1 LSSQQKAKS
10 NLADL
15 LRVWVK
21 DRMNEKYDY
30 TLATNRKQDILNFI
44 QANKSKLTNDQQRVN
59 TIRSSMT
66 PILDQE
72 FKNRLLDPASMNRSA
87 KGMKKGLHYNSDLNP
102 TITPSPQAGAN
113 DTSPKP
119 KPQDPNLQNPQQI
132 IQPAYD
138 EGSVS
143 ATFSALF
150 LTFRMAIP
158 DIELLTNEEKNAL
171 GKMWLPAFNLYMS
184 NEKWAVI
191 GIPIMGT
198 LGIFLPKILEGRK
211 KGKIRKSKL
220 EGNLRQ
226 KEIDDKN
233 ESRQNEITQMKKQ
246 EQSPTRPNDILPK
259 KE

>member
-1 LSSQQKAKS
+1 LSSPQKSKS

-21 DRMNEKYDY
+21 ERMDEKYDY

-44 QANKSKLTNDQQRVN
+44 QANKTKLTNDQQRVN

-119 KPQDPNLQNPQQI
+119 KPQDPNLQAQQI

-158 DIELLTNEEKNAL
+158 DIELLTQEEKNAL

-233 ESRQNEITQMKKQ
+233 ESRQNEIIELKQ
-246 EQSPTRPNDILPK
+246 NQQSPQTSEVLPK

>member
-1 LSSQQKAKS
+1 LSNPEKAKS

-21 DRMNEKYDY
+21 NRMDEKYDY

-44 QANKSKLTNDQQRVN
+44 DANKNKLTKDQQRVN

-87 KGMKKGLHYNSDLNP
+87 KGLKKGLHYNSDLNAN
-102 TITPSPQAGAN
+102 ITPNPQAGIN

-119 KPQDPNLQNPQQI
+119 KPQDQSSQPQQI

-138 EGSVS
+138 EESVS

-150 LTFRMAIP
+150 LTFRMAFP
-158 DIELLTNEEKNAL
+158 DLELLNPEEKRAL
-171 GKMWLPAFNLYMS
+171 GKMWLPAFNLYMQ

-191 GIPIMGT
+191 GIPCMAT
-198 LGIFLPKILEGRK
+198 MGIFIPKLLEARK

-226 KEIDDKN
+226 REIDDKN
-233 ESRQNEITQMKKQ
+233 DQRQKVIDNNKNQF
-246 EQSPTRPNDILPK
+246 EQLPPKPDDVLPK
-259 KE
+259 E

>member
-1 LSSQQKAKS
+1 MS
-10 NLADL
+10 NQSKPKPSLADL

-21 DRMNEKYDY
+21 NQMDKKYDY
-30 TLATNRKQDILNFI
+30 SLATNRKLDIQNFI
-44 QANKSKLTNDQQRVN
+44 DSHKGQLNEQQLKIN
-59 TIRSSMT
+59 TVRSSYT
-66 PILDQE
+66 PILDKE
-72 FKNRLLDPASMNRSA
+72 FESRGLNPSTMNRSV
-87 KGMKKGLHYNSDLNP
+87 KGTSKKLHYNSDLNAN
-102 TITPSPQAGAN
+102 ITPSAQAGVN
-113 DTSPKP
+113 DTSPKKP
-119 KPQDPNLQNPQQI
+119 TPQDQQQQQQQI

-138 EGSVS
+138 EASVS

-150 LTFRMAIP
+150 LTFRMVVP
-158 DIELLTNEEKNAL
+158 DIELLTQEEKNAL

-211 KGKIRKSKL
+211 QGKIRKSKL

-233 ESRQNEITQMKKQ
+233 ENREKEIDQLKQNQQ
-246 EQSPTRPNDILPK
+246 RPHQSEVLPK

>member
-1 LSSQQKAKS
+1 LSNPQKAKS

-15 LRVWVK
+15 LRVWVSN
-21 DRMNEKYDY
+21 RMDEKYDY

-44 QANKSKLTNDQQRVN
+44 EAHKSKLTSDQQRTN

-66 PILDQE
+66 PILDKE
-72 FKNRLLDPASMNRSA
+72 FEKRGISPSSMNRSA
-87 KGMKKGLHYNSDLNP
+87 KGLKKGLHYNSDLNP

-119 KPQDPNLQNPQQI
+119 KPQDPNLQMQQP

-150 LTFRMAIP
+150 LTFRMVVP
-158 DIELLTNEEKNAL
+158 DIELLTPEEKSAL

-191 GIPIMGT
+191 GIPVMAT
-198 LGIFLPKILEGRK
+198 LGIFLPKLLEGRK

-233 ESRQNEITQMKKQ
+233 EDRQNEILQLKQ
-246 EQSPTRPNDILPK
+246 NQQSPTKPNDILPK
-259 KE
+259 EE